1 MERMT
6 VDGVDSVRRGGGVG
20 GWGGG
25 TPQPLQSRGQTLE
38 GLRLKV
44 ASSCVPRQQQDVR
57 PSGPKENA
65 GGGAWETTLP
75 ACGSLGGTTLDM

>member
-1 MERMT
+1 MLSGEN
-6 VDGVDSVRRGGGVG
+6 DSRQGGQHKAGGGG
-20 GWGGG
+20 GA
-25 TPQPLQSRGQTLE
+25 PQPLQSRGQTLE

-65 GGGAWETTLP
+65 GGGACETTLP